1 MSAAKKHL
9 VVSILL
15 MSTALLLSSCAG
27 DPQKAKVKYLASG
40 QKYMKKG
47 QYASAVIEYRNALK
61 LDPRFVDAYYQL
73 AQADLAQHDWR
84 AAYDSLEKAIALDAN
99 RLDARLDRG
108 RLYLAARDFGGVTG
122 GGFKKAEDEANFV
135 LQRDPKNVGAY
146 QLLGAALISEQKPD
160 AALAAF
166 SKIAELTPNDAS
178 TYVNMALVEISLRR
192 LPEAEQHLKQAIQV
206 NPKSVQANI
215 DLANFYHLQG
225 KLPEAQQV
233 LQAATQNSPDA
244 IPLYLDW
251 ANMLFSAGKTEE
263 ADGILAKLRSQ
274 LPKSAEAAISIGDY
288 YVQRNNSGK
297 ALEEYQRGL
306 SVSAKNLDIERRIED
321 VYLTTNQTDQAVQ
334 MDAQL
339 TKQAPKDLLVRVNH
353 ARLLMAQDKL
363 QDAVSALQRVTKDA
377 GDSSQAHYYLGMAYW
392 RSGSLG
398 QANTELQE
406 TLRISPG
413 LVIALRSLA
422 ELNLAQGNASVAQAY
437 AQELVQK
444 FPTNVSDRL
453 LLGGV
458 FLREGQGAK
467 AEEQFQAALRLA
479 PNQAAV
485 HLDLGQLY
493 SLQKKLPE
501 AEKELETAVRLDP
514 SNTTILGQ
522 YADFLVAHQQA
533 PKAADRVQQ
542 FVNANPNN
550 AQGHMILGALHF
562 QAKNNNGALAEF
574 ERAIQINP
582 KEVQAYLRIAR
593 IFESQNQTEAAIAE
607 YQKAL
612 EIQPKFAA
620 LCAMI
625 GNLYLDR
632 DLETARKYY
641 QKALDVDPN
650 FAVALANMAWVD
662 ALEGKD
668 LDVALGMAQKAK
680 SQMPELPSITDTL
693 AWVMYKKGNYSGA
706 VPLLEEAVKKAP
718 ASAEYRYHLGMTL
731 VAAGQKEKGKG
742 QLQAA
747 LQTKQLKPN
756 DAEQARQALAQA
768 N

>member
-9 VVSILL
+9 VVSVL
-15 MSTALLLSSCAG
+15 MMSMALLLSSCAG
-27 DPQKAKVKYLASG
+27 DPQKAKVKYVASG

-61 LDPRFVDAYYQL
+61 LDPRYVEAYYQL

-84 AAYDSLEKAIALDAN
+84 GAYDSLEKAIALDPN

-108 RLYLAARDFGGVTG
+108 RFYLAARDFEGPG
-122 GGFKKAEDEANFV
+122 GGFKKAEEEANFV
-135 LQRDPKNVGAY
+135 IGRDPKNVGAY
-146 QLLGAALISEQKPD
+146 QLLGAALISQQKPD

-166 SKIAELTPNDAS
+166 SKIAELTPNDAG
-178 TYVNMALVEISLRR
+178 TYVNMALVEIGLRH

-206 NPKSVQANI
+206 DPKSVQANI

-225 KLPEAQQV
+225 KLPEARQV
-233 LQAATQNSPDA
+233 LQTATQNSPDA
-244 IPLYLDW
+244 MPLYVDW
-251 ANMLFSAGKTEE
+251 ANMLSSAGKTEE
-263 ADGILAKLRSQ
+263 ADGVLARLRSQ
-274 LPKSAEAAISIGDY
+274 LPKSAEVAIAIGDY

-297 ALEEYQRGL
+297 ALEEYKRGL
-306 SVSAKNLDIERRIED
+306 SVSAKNLDIEKRIED
-321 VYLTTNQTDQAVQ
+321 LYLTTNQTDQAAQ
-334 MDAQL
+334 MDTQL

-363 QDAVSALQRVTKDA
+363 QDAIAALQRVTKDA
-377 GDSSQAHYYLGMAYW
+377 GDSPQARYYLGLAYW
-392 RSGSLG
+392 RAGSLG

-406 TLRISPG
+406 TLRVSPG

-422 ELNLAQGNASVAQAY
+422 ELNIAQGNASVAQAY

-453 LLGGV
+453 LLGSV
-458 FLREGQGAK
+458 FLREGQNPS

-479 PNQAAV
+479 PNQGAV

-493 SLQKKLPE
+493 STQKKWPK
-501 AEKELETAVRLDP
+501 AEKELETAVQLDP

-533 PKAADRVQQ
+533 PKAVARVQQ
-542 FVNANPNN
+542 FVDASPNN

-562 QAKNNNGALAEF
+562 QAKNNNAAQAEF
-574 ERAIQINP
+574 ERAIQIDP

-593 IFESQNQTEAAIAE
+593 IFEAENQTEAAIAE

-632 DLETARKYY
+632 DLGTARKYY

-706 VPLLEEAVKKAP
+706 IPLLEEAVKKAP
-718 ASAEYRYHLGMTL
+718 TSAEYRFHLGMTL
-731 VAAGQKEKGKG
+731 VAAGQKDKGKG
-742 QLQAA
+742 LLQAA
-747 LQTKQLKPN
+747 LQMKQLKAN

>member
-1 MSAAKKHL
+1 MRAAKKHL

-84 AAYDSLEKAIALDAN
+84 AAYDSLEKAIALDPN
-99 RLDARLDRG
+99 RLDARVDRG
-108 RLYLAARDFGGVTG
+108 RLYLAGRQ
-122 GGFKKAEDEANFV
+122 FKQAEDEANFV

-166 SKIAELTPNDAS
+166 SRIAELTPNDAS
-178 TYVNMALVEISLRR
+178 TYVNMALVEISLRH

-244 IPLYLDW
+244 MPLYVDW
-251 ANMLFSAGKTEE
+251 ANMLSSAGKAEE

-321 VYLTTNQTDQAVQ
+321 VYLTTNQTDQAAQ

-339 TKQAPKDLLVRVNH
+339 TKQAPKDMLVRVNH

-363 QDAVSALQRVTKDA
+363 QDAVSALRVTKDA

-422 ELNLAQGNASVAQAY
+422 ELNLA
-437 AQELVQK
+437 
-444 FPTNVSDRL
+444 
-453 LLGGV
+453 
-458 FLREGQGAK
+458 
-467 AEEQFQAALRLA
+467 
-479 PNQAAV
+479 
-485 HLDLGQLY
+485 
-493 SLQKKLPE
+493 
-501 AEKELETAVRLDP
+501 
-514 SNTTILGQ
+514 
-522 YADFLVAHQQA
+522 
-533 PKAADRVQQ
+533 
-542 FVNANPNN
+542 
-550 AQGHMILGALHF
+550 
-562 QAKNNNGALAEF
+562 
-574 ERAIQINP
+574 
-582 KEVQAYLRIAR
+582 
-593 IFESQNQTEAAIAE
+593 
-607 YQKAL
+607 
-612 EIQPKFAA
+612 
-620 LCAMI
+620 
-625 GNLYLDR
+625 
-632 DLETARKYY
+632 
-641 QKALDVDPN
+641 
-650 FAVALANMAWVD
+650 
-662 ALEGKD
+662 
-668 LDVALGMAQKAK
+668 
-680 SQMPELPSITDTL
+680 
-693 AWVMYKKGNYSGA
+693 
-706 VPLLEEAVKKAP
+706 
-718 ASAEYRYHLGMTL
+718 
-731 VAAGQKEKGKG
+731 
-742 QLQAA
+742 
-747 LQTKQLKPN
+747 
-756 DAEQARQALAQA
+756 
-768 N
+768 